1 MRAPI
6 GLRISTRRKALRLSQ
21 AALARSVGISP
32 SYLNLIEANKRQV
45 GGTLLQ
51 RIAAQLEIAIGELT
65 GEAEHRLIHELVEA
79 FADPILAD
87 ARLDTEQARS
97 LVATQPQIAQ
107 MIARLHRAYT
117 AASLSADAYANRLR
131 ADPLLSQL
139 LHQVLSRITA
149 VRSSAEILD
158 EIEDLSVEER
168 ERFVGSIS
176 REARGL
182 TAVAQNLIGQFDHA
196 SSASRSASV
205 RRELDDMIFAAH
217 NYFPLLE
224 ERAAEISAE
233 LGEQAPIGEA
243 AIVDHLRERHG
254 IAVERMTNPP
264 SGQAF
269 AYDRGRSTLWFRNT
283 VPQSTRQFQ
292 MVRLIA
298 ELTSREAL
306 YTVADTPYL
315 SSETARQLARSYLS
329 SYVAGAVLF
338 PYERFRADA
347 ETLRYDVEALS
358 ERYNASFEQIA
369 HRLATLRREGA
380 EGVPFGFLRSD
391 PAGRLTK
398 HFPLPGLLL
407 PHTGH
412 ACPLWAIYAAFRSS
426 GQLVRQVVRFSDGSR
441 FLFIAKAVSR
451 RSSGFTD
458 QALPHSI
465 LLASDILHADRTVY
479 ADGLDLRDSDADV
492 RVGPSC
498 RLCTRADCSSR
509 QEAPFAPGVE
519 ATLTGTIV

>member
-6 GLRISTRRKALRLSQ
+6 GLRISTLRKAKRLSQ
-21 AALARSVGISP
+21 AALARSVDISP

-45 GGTLLQ
+45 GGILLQ
-51 RIAAQLEIAIGELT
+51 RIAAELDVPIDELT

-79 FADPILAD
+79 FADPVLAN
-87 ARLDTEQARS
+87 AGLAAEQARS

-107 MIARLHRAYT
+107 VIARLHRAYM
-117 AASLSADAYANRLR
+117 AASTHADAYANRLR

-139 LHQVLSRITA
+139 LHQVLSSITA
-149 VRSSAEILD
+149 VRSSAEILEETD
-158 EIEDLSVEER
+158 DLSETDR
-168 ERFVGSIS
+168 GRFVGSIS
-176 REARGL
+176 RETRGL

-196 SSASRSASV
+196 STVSRSASV
-205 RRELDDMIFAAH
+205 RRELDDMIFAAR
-217 NYFPLLE
+217 NYFPSLE
-224 ERAAEISAE
+224 EQANRIAKN
-233 LGEQAPIGEA
+233 LGKAVPFGEP
-243 AIVDHLRERHG
+243 AIVRHLRDAHG
-254 IAVERMTNPP
+254 IAVERTANPP
-264 SGQAF
+264 AGQAF
-269 AYDRGRSTLWFRNT
+269 AYDAARATLWFRNT

-298 ELTSREAL
+298 ELTGGDVLDA
-306 YTVADTPYL
+306 AANTPYL
-315 SSETARQLARSYLS
+315 SSDTARRLARSYLS
-329 SYVAGAVLF
+329 SYMAGAVLF
-338 PYERFRADA
+338 PYEPFRADA
-347 ETLRYDVEALS
+347 ETLRYDIEALS

-369 HRLATLRREGA
+369 HRLVTLRRDGA

-407 PHTGH
+407 PQTGH

-451 RSSGFTD
+451 RSSGFAD

-465 LLASDILHADRTVY
+465 LLATDILHADSTVY
-479 ADGLDLRDSDADV
+479 ADGLDLNDSAADV
-492 RVGPSC
+492 PVGPSC
-498 RLCTRADCSSR
+498 RLCTRADCPSR
-509 QEAPFAPGVE
+509 QEAPFAPGTE
-519 ATLTGTIV
+519 AWLAGAIA

>member
-1 MRAPI
+1 M
-6 GLRISTRRKALRLSQ
+6 SQ

-51 RIAAQLEIAIGELT
+51 RIAAELEITIGELT
-65 GEAEHRLIHELVEA
+65 GEAEHRLIHELTEA
-79 FADPILAD
+79 FADPVLAD
-87 ARLDTEQARS
+87 VGLSADQARS

-107 MIARLHRAYT
+107 MIARLHRAY
-117 AASLSADAYANRLR
+117 AAAAVSADAYANRLR

-158 EIEDLSVEER
+158 EIKDLSSEER

-196 SSASRSASV
+196 SIASRSASV
-205 RRELDDMIFAAH
+205 RRELDDMIFAAR

-224 ERAAEISAE
+224 DRAAEIAAD
-233 LGEQAPIGEA
+233 LGERAGEA
-243 AIVDHLRERHG
+243 AIIGHLRERHG
-254 IAVERMTNPP
+254 IAVERTANPP
-264 SGQAF
+264 SGQPF
-269 AYDRGRSTLWFRNT
+269 AYDAERRTIWFRNT

-292 MVRLIA
+292 MVRLVA
-298 ELTSREAL
+298 DLTSGGVL
-306 YTVADTPYL
+306 DTVAGAPEL
-315 SSETARQLARSYLS
+315 SSETARKLARAYLS
-329 SYVAGAVLF
+329 SYAAGAVLF
-338 PYERFRADA
+338 PYERFRSDA
-347 ETLRYDVEALS
+347 EALRYDVEALS
-358 ERYNASFEQIA
+358 ERYNASFEQVA
-369 HRLATLRREGA
+369 HRLVTLRREDA

-407 PHTGH
+407 PQTGH

-451 RSSGFTD
+451 RSSGFAD

-465 LLASDILHADRTVY
+465 LLATDILHADRTVY
-479 ADGLDLRDSDADV
+479 ADGLDLRDSGADV
-492 RVGPSC
+492 PVGPSC
-498 RLCTRADCSSR
+498 RLCTRADCPSR
-509 QEAPFAPGVE
+509 QEAPFAPGTE
-519 ATLTGTIV
+519 ATLTGSIA

>member
-6 GLRISTRRKALRLSQ
+6 GLRISTRRKTLRLAQ

-51 RIAAQLEIAIGELT
+51 RIAAELDIAIDELT
-65 GEAEHRLIHELVEA
+65 GDAEHRLIHELVEA
-79 FADPILAD
+79 FADPALAD
-87 ARLDTEQARS
+87 SGLGIDAARE

-107 MIARLHRAYT
+107 VIARLYRAYT
-117 AASLSADAYANRLR
+117 AALVNADAYANRLR

-139 LHQVLSRITA
+139 LHQVLSGITA
-149 VRSSAEILD
+149 VRSSAEILED
-158 EIEDLSVEER
+158 VDDLSVEER
-168 ERFVGSIS
+168 GRFVNSIS
-176 REARGL
+176 RETRGL
-182 TAVAQNLIGQFDHA
+182 SAVAQNLIGQFDHA
-196 SSASRSASV
+196 STIGRSASV
-205 RRELDDMIFAAH
+205 RRELDDMIFAAR
-217 NYFPLLE
+217 NYFPVLE
-224 ERAAEISAE
+224 ERAAGIVSE
-233 LGEQAPIGEA
+233 LGDIGAMAEATFVQRLEA
-243 AIVDHLRERHG
+243 AHG
-254 IAVERMTNPP
+254 VTVERTATPP
-264 SGQAF
+264 SGRAF
-269 AYDRGRSTLWFRNT
+269 GYDSGDRTLWFRNT

-298 ELTSREAL
+298 ELTS
-306 YTVADTPYL
+306 ADVLNAAARAPQL
-315 SSETARQLARSYLS
+315 SSETARRLARNYLASYI
-329 SYVAGAVLF
+329 AGAVLF
-338 PYERFRADA
+338 PYQRFLEDA
-347 ETLRYDVEALS
+347 EALRYDVEALS

-369 HRLATLRREGA
+369 HRLVTLRREGA

-441 FLFIAKAVSR
+441 FMFIAKAVSR
-451 RSSGFTD
+451 RSSGFGD
-458 QALPHSI
+458 PVLPHSV
-465 LLASDILHADRTVY
+465 LLVTDILHADRTTY
-479 ADGLDLRDSDADV
+479 ADGLDLTDSEADV
-492 RVGPSC
+492 PVGPTC

-509 QEAPFAPGVE
+509 EEAAFAPGTQ
-519 ATLTGTIV
+519 ASLTGTIA